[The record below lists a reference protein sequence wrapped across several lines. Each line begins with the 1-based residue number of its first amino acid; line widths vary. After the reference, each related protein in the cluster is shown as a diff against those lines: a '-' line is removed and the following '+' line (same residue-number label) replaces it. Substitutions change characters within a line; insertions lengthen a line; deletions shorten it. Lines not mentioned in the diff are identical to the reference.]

1 MSDYKVALVTGATG
15 GIGHAI
21 AKKLA
26 DEGLKLVLTGRNAD
40 KLEEIVTELKDS
52 VVYSQALDVL
62 DNDALVSFA
71 KNVEGSGIEVD
82 VLVNNAGGALDQ
94 TSIENYEIDDI
105 STMVDLNVRSL
116 MVLTKLFTQQFKTR
130 NRGHIVNIGSTA
142 ATAAY
147 AGGAVYCAAKAAV
160 KMFSDGIRID
170 LMDSDIKVTTI
181 QPGMVHTDFSL
192 VRFKGD
198 KERAD
203 AVYAGIEPLIA
214 EDIADTT
221 WFVVNQPRRC
231 VIAEVTVMAN
241 QQGASYAKFTK

>member
-15 GIGHAI
+15 GIGSAI
-21 AKKLA
+21 ASKLA
-26 DEGLKLVLTGRNAD
+26 NEGMQLVLTGRNQE
-40 KLEEIVTELKDS
+40 KLEALVATLGNS
-52 VVYSQALDVL
+52 VIYSEAVDIL
-62 DNDALVSFA
+62 DNEALKKFA
-71 KNVEGSGIEVD
+71 DDISDQGIEVD
-82 VLVNNAGGALDQ
+82 VLINNAGGALDLA
-94 TSIENYEIDDI
+94 SIENYEIDDI

-116 MVLTKLFTQQFKTR
+116 MVLTQIFSKQFVSR
-130 NRGHIVNIGSTA
+130 NRGHIINIGSTA
-142 ATAAY
+142 GTAAY
-147 AGGAVYCAAKAAV
+147 GGGAVYCAAKAAV

-170 LMDSDIKVTTI
+170 LMQSDVKVTTI

-214 EDIADTT
+214 DDIADTA
-221 WFVVNQPRRC
+221 WFVLNQPKRV

-241 QQGASYAKFTK
+241 QQGSSYAKFSK